1 MKTEWTWNE
10 FCELYYDTAKKSAE
24 IYLQKQVRK
33 LKGVDRRVDLDYVR
47 DSAALTAMEKAYAH
61 FDASRG
67 AKITTFLSTLVHN
80 EVVDQLEKESKAAA
94 VQQDIDDVKTTIKA
108 LKALAKEAPS
118 PSDTGS
124 SDARAKLIPRL
135 RAAID
140 KLSPG
145 DQIILNYYLEDKDT
159 YVAKSVHALQVSE
172 NYVSVRRHRIF
183 KLLPT
188 LMEMTK
194 ADYQRFCYEYEGGA
208 FAGGNVLGNE
218 LILFNTSN
226 TKISVLPIRRANPI
240 LPSLDPET
248 MAARL
253 MVELGL

>member
-80 EVVDQLEKESKAAA
+80 EIVDQLEKESKAAA
-94 VQQDIDDVKTTIKA
+94 VQQDIDDVNTAVKA

-118 PSDTGS
+118 DAGS
-124 SDARAKLIPRL
+124 AAARAKLIPRL

-172 NYVSVRRHRIF
+172 NYVSVRRFRIF
-183 KLLPT
+183 KQLPA

-194 ADYQRFCYEYEGGA
+194 ADYQRFCYDYEGGA
-208 FAGGNVLGNE
+208 FAGGGLMNNE
-218 LILFNTSN
+218 
-226 TKISVLPIRRANPI
+226 SVLFEMTLTRRRITPVNPI
-240 LPSLDPET
+240 QPSLDLEI

-253 MVELGL
+253 VVELGL

>member
-61 FDASRG
+61 YDASRG
-67 AKITTFLSTLVHN
+67 ARITTYLSTLVHN

-94 VQQDIDDVKTTIKA
+94 AQRDIDDVKTAVKA
-108 LKALAKEAPS
+108 LKALADEA

-145 DQIILNYYLEDKDT
+145 DQVILNYYLEDKDT

-172 NYVSVRRHRIF
+172 NYVSVRRFRIF
-183 KLLPT
+183 RQLPA

-194 ADYQRFCYEYEGGA
+194 ADYQRFCYDYEGGA
-208 FAGGNVLGNE
+208 FAGGNLLN
-218 LILFNTSN
+218 ND
-226 TKISVLPIRRANPI
+226 SVLFEMALTRRRISPVNPI
-240 LPSLDPET
+240 LPSLDPEI

-253 MVELGL
+253 VVECGL

>member
-33 LKGVDRRVDLDYVR
+33 LGGVDRRVDLDYVR

-80 EVVDQLEKESKAAA
+80 EIVDQLEKESKAAA
-94 VQQDIDDVKTTIKA
+94 AQRDIDDVKSAIKA
-108 LKALAKEAPS
+108 LALAEG
-118 PSDTGS
+118 GS
-124 SDARAKLIPRL
+124 SDAGSAAARAKLIPRL

-194 ADYQRFCYEYEGGA
+194 ADYQRFCYDHEGGA
-208 FAGGNVLGNE
+208 FAGGGLMNND
-218 LILFNTSN
+218 
-226 TKISVLPIRRANPI
+226 SVLFDLTLTRRRITPVNPI
-240 LPSLDPET
+240 QPSLDSEI

-253 MVELGL
+253 VLELGL

>member
-61 FDASRG
+61 FDAARG

-80 EVVDQLEKESKAAA
+80 EIVDQLEKESKAAA
-94 VQQDIDDVKTTIKA
+94 VQQDIDDVKTAVKA
-108 LKALAKEAPS
+108 LKALANEA

-183 KLLPT
+183 KLLPS

-194 ADYQRFCYEYEGGA
+194 ADYQRFCYDYEGGA
-208 FAGGNVLGNE
+208 FAGGGLMNND
-218 LILFNTSN
+218 
-226 TKISVLPIRRANPI
+226 SVLFEMTLTRRRISPVNPIR
-240 LPSLDPET
+240 PSLDLEI

-253 MVELGL
+253 VVELGL

>member
-10 FCELYYDTAKKSAE
+10 FCELYYDSAKKSAE
-24 IYLQKQVRK
+24 IHLQKQVRK

-61 FDASRG
+61 YDASRG
-67 AKITTFLSTLVHN
+67 ARITTYLSTLVHN

-94 VQQDIDDVKTTIKA
+94 VQRDIDDVKTAVKA
-108 LKALAKEAPS
+108 LKALADEA

-145 DQIILNYYLEDKDT
+145 DQVILNYYLEDKDT

-172 NYVSVRRHRIF
+172 NYVSVRRFRIF
-183 KLLPT
+183 RQLPA
-188 LMEMTK
+188 LMDMTK
-194 ADYQRFCYEYEGGA
+194 ADYQRFCYDYEGGA
-208 FAGGNVLGNE
+208 FAGGSLMNND
-218 LILFNTSN
+218 
-226 TKISVLPIRRANPI
+226 SVLFEMTLTRRRISPVNPI
-240 LPSLDPET
+240 LPSLDPEI

-253 MVELGL
+253 VVECGL

>member
-33 LKGVDRRVDLDYVR
+33 LGGVDRRVDLDYVR

-61 FDASRG
+61 FDTSRG

-80 EVVDQLEKESKAAA
+80 EIVDQLEKESKAAA
-94 VQQDIDDVKTTIKA
+94 AQRDIDDVKSAIKA
-108 LKALAKEAPS
+108 LALAEV
-118 PSDTGS
+118 GS
-124 SDARAKLIPRL
+124 SDAGSAAARAKLIPRL

-183 KLLPT
+183 KLLPS

-194 ADYQRFCYEYEGGA
+194 ADYQRFCYDYEGGA
-208 FAGGNVLGNE
+208 FAGGSLLNND
-218 LILFNTSN
+218 
-226 TKISVLPIRRANPI
+226 SVLFEMTLTRRRITPVNPI
-240 LPSLDPET
+240 QPSLDSEI

-253 MVELGL
+253 VLELGL

>member
-33 LKGVDRRVDLDYVR
+33 LGGVDRRVDLDYVR

-80 EVVDQLEKESKAAA
+80 EIVDQLEKESKAAA
-94 VQQDIDDVKTTIKA
+94 AQRDIDDVKSAIKA
-108 LKALAKEAPS
+108 LALAEV
-118 PSDTGS
+118 GS
-124 SDARAKLIPRL
+124 SDAGSAAARAKLIPRL

-183 KLLPT
+183 KQLPT

-194 ADYQRFCYEYEGGA
+194 ADYQRFCYDYEGGA

-218 LILFNTSN
+218 LIQFNTIN
-226 TKISVLPIRRANPI
+226 TKTSVLPLRRANPI
-240 LPSLDPET
+240 LPSLDFGLLT
-248 MAARL
+248 ARL
-253 MVELGL
+253 LEECGL

>member
-80 EVVDQLEKESKAAA
+80 EIVDQLEKESKAAA
-94 VQQDIDDVKTTIKA
+94 VQQDIDDVKTAVKA
-108 LKALAKEAPS
+108 LKALANEA

-183 KLLPT
+183 KLLPS

-194 ADYQRFCYEYEGGA
+194 ADYQRFCYDYEGGA
-208 FAGGNVLGNE
+208 FAGGGLMNNE
-218 LILFNTSN
+218 
-226 TKISVLPIRRANPI
+226 SVLFEMTLTRRRITPVNPI
-240 LPSLDPET
+240 QPSLDLEI

>member
-61 FDASRG
+61 YDASRG
-67 AKITTFLSTLVHN
+67 ARITTYLSTLVHN

-94 VQQDIDDVKTTIKA
+94 VQRDIDDVKAAVKA
-108 LKALAKEAPS
+108 LKALADEA

-172 NYVSVRRHRIF
+172 NYVSVRRFRIF
-183 KLLPT
+183 KLLPS

-194 ADYQRFCYEYEGGA
+194 ADYQRFCYDYEGGA
-208 FAGGNVLGNE
+208 FAGGNLLN
-218 LILFNTSN
+218 ND
-226 TKISVLPIRRANPI
+226 SVLFEMALTRRRISPVNPI
-240 LPSLDPET
+240 LPSLDPEI

-253 MVELGL
+253 VVECGL

>member
-1 MKTEWTWNE
+1 MMTEWTWNE
-10 FCELYYDTAKKSAE
+10 FCELYFDTAKKSAE

-94 VQQDIDDVKTTIKA
+94 VQQDIDDVKTAVKA
-108 LKALAKEAPS
+108 LKALADEA

-145 DQIILNYYLEDKDT
+145 DQVILNYYLEDKDT

-194 ADYQRFCYEYEGGA
+194 ADYQRFCYDYEGGA
-208 FAGGNVLGNE
+208 FARGIELGNE
-218 LILFNTSN
+218 LIQFNTIN
-226 TKISVLPIRRANPI
+226 TKTSVLPLRRANPI

-253 MVELGL
+253 VGELGL

>member
-24 IYLQKQVRK
+24 INLQKQVRK
-33 LKGVDRRVDLDYVR
+33 LGGVDRRVDLDYVR

-80 EVVDQLEKESKAAA
+80 EIVDQLEKESKAAA
-94 VQQDIDDVKTTIKA
+94 VQQDIDDVKTAVKA
-108 LKALAKEAPS
+108 LKALADEAL
-118 PSDTGS
+118 SDTGS

-172 NYVSVRRHRIF
+172 NYVSVRRFRIF
-183 KLLPT
+183 KQLPS

-194 ADYQRFCYEYEGGA
+194 SDYQRFCYDYEGGA
-208 FAGGNVLGNE
+208 FAGGGLLNND
-218 LILFNTSN
+218 
-226 TKISVLPIRRANPI
+226 SVLFEMTLTRRRITPVNPI
-240 LPSLDPET
+240 QPSLDLEI

-253 MVELGL
+253 VVELGL

>member
-33 LKGVDRRVDLDYVR
+33 LGGVDRRVDLDYVR

-61 FDASRG
+61 FDTSRG

-80 EVVDQLEKESKAAA
+80 EIVDQLEKESKAAA
-94 VQQDIDDVKTTIKA
+94 AQRDIDDVKSAIKA
-108 LKALAKEAPS
+108 LALAEV
-118 PSDTGS
+118 GS
-124 SDARAKLIPRL
+124 SDAGSAAARAKLIPRL

-194 ADYQRFCYEYEGGA
+194 ADYQRFCYDYEGGA
-208 FAGGNVLGNE
+208 FAGGSLLNND
-218 LILFNTSN
+218 
-226 TKISVLPIRRANPI
+226 SVLFEMTLTRRRITPVNPI
-240 LPSLDPET
+240 QPSLDSEI

-253 MVELGL
+253 VLELGL

>member
-24 IYLQKQVRK
+24 INLQKQVRK

-80 EVVDQLEKESKAAA
+80 EIVDQLEKESKAAA
-94 VQQDIDDVKTTIKA
+94 VQRDIDDVKTTVKA
-108 LKALAKEAPS
+108 LKALADEA

-145 DQIILNYYLEDKDT
+145 DQVILNYYLEDKDT

-183 KLLPT
+183 KQLPT

-194 ADYQRFCYEYEGGA
+194 ADYQRFCYDYEGGA
-208 FAGGNVLGNE
+208 FAGGGLLNND
-218 LILFNTSN
+218 
-226 TKISVLPIRRANPI
+226 SVLFEMTLTRRRITPVNPI
-240 LPSLDPET
+240 QPSLDLEI

-253 MVELGL
+253 VVELGL